1 MNIGPITISLKQK
14 QPAAATAALTIASSG
29 SPSSMLFN
37 RHDDLRTNL
46 SFIRETVSAAMHAR
60 SEAIGRGKLHGYTI
74 SSGHRKQL
82 DHTHPIERV
91 LASPNPLVT
100 GSDLLEL
107 ISQWLDATGNALLLK
122 VRNGFGIVSEL
133 WLLPATN
140 FIIERG
146 ADELPQYYKFL
157 PTNNQIPAS
166 DIIHIKRPDIRTS
179 PFYGHAIISD
189 MIETAKTDVALRLYQ
204 QRFFDNDASP
214 RAYLKFPKGATLTQ
228 EQIDQIKSAWEAK
241 YRGPQNAGKLSI
253 LHDGG
258 EIVPV
263 ASGAK
268 EMDFNASRL
277 ALRDAI
283 RESFKVPKI
292 VLGDTDAVNLANAE
306 TSYRVFMRDVVDYI
320 LGKIAASLTKGLATE
335 FPEHIT
341 IEHEEIIPESEEK
354 LLGRLKELKQVLTI
368 DEQRKLM
375 GMPALGAGK
384 GNRFIIG
391 SAIYDERLS
400 RTSEQ

>member
-14 QPAAATAALTIASSG
+14 QPAPTKAALTIASG
-29 SPSSMLFN
+29 GTPSSMLFN
-37 RHDDLRTNL
+37 RHDDPRTNL

-60 SEAIGRGKLHGYTI
+60 SEAIGRGKLHGYEL
-74 SSGHRKQL
+74 SRGHRKQL
-82 DHTHPIERV
+82 DHKHPIEKV
-91 LASPNPLVT
+91 LASPNPLIA

-157 PTNNQIPAS
+157 PTNNRIPAS

-189 MIETAKTDVALRLYQ
+189 MIETAKTDAALRLYQ

-214 RAYLKFPKGATLTQ
+214 RAYLKFPKGAALTQ
-228 EQIDQIKSAWEAK
+228 EQIDQIKTAWEAK
-241 YRGPQNAGKLSI
+241 YRGPENAGKLSI

-268 EMDFNASRL
+268 EMDFTASSL

-306 TSYRVFMRDVVDYI
+306 TSYQVFMRDVVDYI
-320 LGKIAASLTKGLATE
+320 LGKIAAALTRGLAAE
-335 FPEHIT
+335 FSDHIV

-354 LLGRLKELKQVLTI
+354 LLGRLKELKQALTI

-375 GMPALGAGK
+375 GFPALPAGK
-384 GNRFIIG
+384 GRVLLVGATIL
-391 SAIYDERLS
+391 DENWKPVMS
-400 RTSEQ
+400 